1 MSRLSARSLMRLV
14 LLSFVLCTI
23 SVHCHGGP
31 GVHKCE
37 HAKNFGSIKPRRM
50 DEIDGSSRTLQG
62 IPTGSPTTTGGS
74 TTGQTETND
83 GWHLLR
89 IFVNWNYMKSF
100 KTENPSLST
109 KYEFAV
115 RMGESTRLYFQ
126 SILMVNF
133 TPRLTLKTATTC
145 GDTPIPVLDIPYDLY
160 VVMWPKND
168 NSGGA
173 FASAGACFLSTR
185 DNRPTVGRFIVNFAN
200 LKVGALYEQLHFP
213 VFLHEFLHILG
224 FANNLYAE
232 YVVPG
237 TTRKRGVG
245 EVTISMTAGSK
256 TYNAIQ
262 LPEVVAWAKA
272 YFNCQTLIGVPLED
286 GGGDGTA
293 GSHWEKTYF
302 PIEVMNP
309 SIELPVFFSGLTQA
323 LLRGTGWYYVKD
335 YSDQYYNWGYFKGC
349 SYFDAACPAIPEL
362 YCTKSANNQDT
373 CAGHYYGK
381 GQCMSLGSS
390 LTNSNCDYYSTRE
403 SSCLVAGSELS
414 PKENE
419 VFGANSRCI
428 DYKTGAGV
436 YSTKCH
442 SITCSGSGN
451 SQTVTITVGS
461 ASVTC
466 TVAESGTATKTVGSL
481 SIECPYVTR
490 ICGTIAAQCPSDC
503 NGRGICSQ
511 EKKCYCY
518 TGWSG
523 TSCETAVQ
531 LDYEKITFNED
542 KKNSNVFKLTLLMLA
557 LLLVNVFA

>member
-1 MSRLSARSLMRLV
+1 MPRLSARSLMRLV

-31 GVHKCE
+31 GVHNCE

-50 DEIDGSSRTLQG
+50 DEIDGTTRTLQG
-62 IPTGSPTTTGGS
+62 IPTGSPVTTGGS
-74 TTGQTETND
+74 ATGQAETND

-168 NSGGA
+168 NGGGA

-185 DNRPTVGRFIVNFAN
+185 DNRPTVGRFIINFAN

-213 VFLHEFLHILG
+213 IFLHEFLHILG

-245 EVTISMTAGSK
+245 EVTVSMTAGGK

-272 YFNCQTLIGVPLED
+272 YFNCQTLVGVPLED

-302 PIEVMNP
+302 PVEVMNP
-309 SIELPVFFSGLTQA
+309 SLEFPVFFSGLTQA

-335 YSDQYYNWGYFKGC
+335 FSDQYYNWGYFKGC

-381 GQCMSLGSS
+381 GQCQSLNTA

-428 DYKTGAGV
+428 DYKTAGGV

-442 SITCSGSGN
+442 SISCSGSGN
-451 SQTVTITVGS
+451 AQTVTITVGS
-461 ASVTC
+461 SSVTC
-466 TVAESGTATKTVGSL
+466 NVGESGTATKSVGSL
-481 SIECPYVTR
+481 TIECPYVTR

-503 NGRGICSQ
+503 NGRGLCTQ

>member
-1 MSRLSARSLMRLV
+1 MTRPANKSLMRLF
-14 LLSFVLCTI
+14 LLSFVLCTF
-23 SVHCHGGP
+23 SVHCHEGGII
-31 GVHKCE
+31 HKCE
-37 HAKNFGSIKPRRM
+37 HAKNFGSIQPRRM
-50 DEIDGSSRTLQG
+50 DEIDGSARTLQG

-74 TTGQTETND
+74 TTGQTEAND
-83 GWHLLR
+83 GWHLMR
-89 IFVNWNYMKSF
+89 IFINWNYMKSF
-100 KTENPSLST
+100 KTENPSLAT

-126 SILMVNF
+126 STLMVNF
-133 TPRLTLKTATTC
+133 TPRLSFKTATKC

-160 VVMWPKND
+160 VVTWPTNS

-173 FASAGACFLSTR
+173 FASAGSCFLSTR
-185 DNRPTVGRFIVNFAN
+185 DNRPTIGVFIINFAN
-200 LKVGALYEQLHFP
+200 LKVGALYEHIYFP

-224 FANNLYAE
+224 FANNLFAE

-237 TTRKRGVG
+237 TTRKRGVA
-245 EVTISMTAGSK
+245 EVTVSMTAGSK

-272 YFNCQTLIGVPLED
+272 YFNCQSLVGVPLED
-286 GGGDGTA
+286 GGSTGTA

-309 SIELPVFFSGLTQA
+309 SLEFPVFLSGLTQA

-335 YSDQYYNWGYFKGC
+335 FSDQYYNWGYFKGC
-349 SYFDAACPAIPEL
+349 SFFDVSCPSIPEL
-362 YCTKSANNQDT
+362 YCTRNANNQDT
-373 CAGHYYGK
+373 CAGHYFGK
-381 GQCMSLGSS
+381 GQCASLQSA
-390 LTNSNCDYYSTRE
+390 LTNSGCDYYSSRE
-403 SSCLVAGSELS
+403 SSCLVAGSETS

-428 DYKTGAGV
+428 DYKTAGGV

-442 SITCSGSGN
+442 TITCSGSGN

-461 ASVTC
+461 SSATC
-466 TVAESGTATKTVGSL
+466 TVADSGVATKTVGSL
-481 SIECPYVTR
+481 TLECPYVTR

-503 NGRGICSQ
+503 NGRGLCTQ
-511 EKKCYCY
+511 DKKCYCY

-523 TSCETAVQ
+523 VSCETAVT
-531 LDYEKITFNED
+531 LDYEKITFNDD
-542 KKNSNVFKLTLLMLA
+542 KKNSNVFKLTLLLLA
-557 LLLVNVFA
+557 VLLVNVFA